1 MEEEKEEN
9 VSENKNE
16 IISNNNNEPKKVINM
31 IIKY

>member
-1 MEEEKEEN
+1 MEEEKEEIN

-31 IIKY
+31 TI